1 MQGKVLP
8 EQSAQAPVYAGVD
21 VCKDWLDIYLH
32 PLGRRWRVAN
42 NRDGLRGLKRELAG
56 FEIVLVVLEAT
67 GKYHRQAHRTLH
79 AAGFPVAVVNPL
91 RSRLFAEAIG
101 QLAKTDAIDARM
113 LAIFGEGLAPAAQTP
128 TPASL
133 EALQELVRARSAATE
148 ARTALKNRRHASQQR
163 FLKAELKRMIDN
175 AERHIARLEAEIAK
189 RIEAEPTLARR
200 YRILTSIPGIGPWAA
215 AALLVDL
222 AELGTCSNKAA
233 AMLAGLAP
241 IACDSGDKAGERHIR
256 GGRKTLRTV
265 LYMAAVAATRVNT
278 DLAAFYKRLIT
289 NGKKPKVALTAVM
302 RKLVNLANTLVKED
316 RNWQPSYP

>member
-32 PLGRRWRVAN
+32 PLGRRCRVAN
-42 NRDGLRGLKRELAG
+42 NREGLRRLTRKLAG
-56 FEIVLVVLEAT
+56 FEIALVVLEAT

-79 AAGFPVAVVNPL
+79 AVGFPVAVVNPL

-113 LAIFGEGLAPAAQTP
+113 LAIFGESLAPEARTP
-128 TPASL
+128 APASL
-133 EALQELVRARSAATE
+133 EALQELVRARSAATGE
-148 ARTALKNRRHASQQR
+148 RTALKNRRHASQQR
-163 FLKAELKRMIDN
+163 FLRAELKRQIDN
-175 AERHIARLEAEIAK
+175 AERHIARLETEIAK
-189 RIEAEPTLARR
+189 RIEAEPVLARR
-200 YRILTSIPGIGPWAA
+200 YRILTSIPGIGPRAA

-241 IACDSGDKAGERHIR
+241 IACDSGDKAGERHIK
-256 GGRKTLRTV
+256 GGRETLRTV
-265 LYMAAVAATRVNT
+265 LYMAAVAATRVNP
-278 DLAAFYKRLIT
+278 DLAAFYKRLIA

-302 RKLVNLANTLVKED
+302 RKLVNLANTLAKED
-316 RNWQPSYP
+316 RTWQPSCP